1 MATSEPARTIETTVS
16 TAPAAIEPASATT
29 TVSETR
35 TANQPGWG
43 RPFCLALMVMMLLTL
58 VVVGG
63 FVLLLVYQV
72 ITIPQNLFSAIS
84 NPVTI
89 TTHSTMVLDGIQDME
104 QLLTTRYTY
113 STIITSEREMP
124 GLLATFY
131 GDRLSMV
138 AVGHVTAGI
147 DLSQLTEDSI
157 VTQNGIMTVSLP
169 APRLQEC
176 YLNEQASYV
185 VARDTGVFAS
195 PVADLDSEARRYAVS
210 QFAEMAIGNGILL
223 EAQQQGETAIGEFIG
238 LLGMQDV
245 EQIQV
250 VVAPPDPAA
259 PLPESC

>member
-1 MATSEPARTIETTVS
+1 MATIEPARTIETTA
-16 TAPAAIEPASATT
+16 TTIEPAPISTT

-35 TANQPGWG
+35 PTEQPGWG

-124 GLLATFY
+124 GILASFY

-138 AVGHVTAGI
+138 AVG
-147 DLSQLTEDSI
+147 
-157 VTQNGIMTVSLP
+157 
-169 APRLQEC
+169 
-176 YLNEQASYV
+176 
-185 VARDTGVFAS
+185 
-195 PVADLDSEARRYAVS
+195 
-210 QFAEMAIGNGILL
+210 
-223 EAQQQGETAIGEFIG
+223 
-238 LLGMQDV
+238 
-245 EQIQV
+245 
-250 VVAPPDPAA
+250 
-259 PLPESC
+259 